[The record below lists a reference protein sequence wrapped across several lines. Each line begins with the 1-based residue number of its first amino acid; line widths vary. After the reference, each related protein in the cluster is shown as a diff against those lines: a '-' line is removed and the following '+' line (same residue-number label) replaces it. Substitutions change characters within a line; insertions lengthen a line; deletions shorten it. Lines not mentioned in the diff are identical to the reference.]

1 MEYICTYCGKQKGNA
16 SDWLLGFEGRKSRQS
31 KSKSM
36 KGAINLLNRW
46 DEQRA
51 NEPNAIYF
59 CSTSC
64 QTRYLAE
71 NYGDDTWV
79 A

>member
-1 MEYICTYCGKQKGNA
+1 MEYICSYCGKQKGNA
-16 SDWLLGFEGRKSRQS
+16 SDWLLAFEGRKGGQ
-31 KSKSM
+31 SKSM
-36 KGAINLLNRW
+36 KGAVTLLNRW

-51 NEPNAIYF
+51 KEPSAIYF
-59 CSTSC
+59 CSTAC

-71 NYGDDTWV
+71 NYGDDSWV